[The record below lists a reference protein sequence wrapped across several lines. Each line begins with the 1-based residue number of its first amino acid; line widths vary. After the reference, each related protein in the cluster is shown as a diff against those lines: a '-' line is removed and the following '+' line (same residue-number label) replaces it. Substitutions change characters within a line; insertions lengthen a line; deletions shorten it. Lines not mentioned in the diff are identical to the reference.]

1 LLLRSKFETRGLVLY
16 VVLGAI
22 VVTFTH
28 AVKEGFPGG
37 EALLWEF
44 QKSGACLACPHQQAL
59 GVAETRCFGDAAYAA
74 CAEQCAARLAG
85 SCYLLGL
92 IFYLDDTV
100 PFSNALWHAC
110 VLSGA
115 VSHWVIMY
123 RLIAAGDTHYPLP

>member
-1 LLLRSKFETRGLVLY
+1 VRLV
-16 VVLGAI
+16 
-22 VVTFTH
+22 
-28 AVKEGFPGG
+28 
-37 EALLWEF
+37 
-44 QKSGACLACPHQQAL
+44 
-59 GVAETRCFGDAAYAA
+59 
-74 CAEQCAARLAG
+74 G

-123 RLIAAGDTHYPLP
+123 RLIAAGDTRYPLP

>member
-1 LLLRSKFETRGLVLY
+1 MT
-16 VVLGAI
+16 
-22 VVTFTH
+22 
-28 AVKEGFPGG
+28 
-37 EALLWEF
+37 
-44 QKSGACLACPHQQAL
+44 
-59 GVAETRCFGDAAYAA
+59 ETRCVGHIARVA
-74 CAEQCAARLAG
+74 CAELCAAVCSAG

-123 RLIAAGDTHYPLP
+123 RLVAAGDTRYPLP

>member
-1 LLLRSKFETRGLVLY
+1 MY
-16 VVLGAI
+16 VVLGTI

-28 AVKEGFPGG
+28 AVKAGFPGG

-44 QKSGACLACPHQQAL
+44 QKSGVCLPCPAPLTAQQTPS
-59 GVAETRCFGDAAYAA
+59 VARCVATPLV
-74 CAEQCAARLAG
+74 RLKLSNVRPVRRAG

-123 RLIAAGDTHYPLP
+123 RLVAAGDVRYPLPS